1 MCLLTSM
8 QNFKLV
14 EKVKE
19 IADKKGCTP
28 GQLALAWVHSKGDDI
43 FPIPGEDLTISPLL
57 GAVCM
62 TLPSACSGVAVIWIL
77 HRCLQV
83 SQEGHVPPWMN
94 FGEYGVSNWVQLAL
108 VPKPG
113 QARILRQT

>member
-1 MCLLTSM
+1 M

-43 FPIPGEDLTISPLL
+43 FPIPGEEMTISPLL

-62 TLPSACSGVAVIWIL
+62 TLPSACSGVAVTWML

-83 SQEGHVPPWMN
+83 SQEGHVPPWMI
-94 FGEYGVSNWVQLAL
+94 FGEYSPKWRLKLGATGPGALA
-108 VPKPG
+108 KPG
-113 QARILRQT
+113 QARTLRQT